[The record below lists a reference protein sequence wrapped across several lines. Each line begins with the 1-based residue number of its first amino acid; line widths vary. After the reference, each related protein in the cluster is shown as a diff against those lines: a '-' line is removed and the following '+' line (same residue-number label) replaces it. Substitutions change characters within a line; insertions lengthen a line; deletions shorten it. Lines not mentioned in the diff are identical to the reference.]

1 MNLSTQHTTAAAL
14 SVTGLGKAF
23 GDTVVL
29 DGIDLEVPAG
39 TVFALLGPNGAGK
52 TTTVRI
58 LSTLITADR
67 GTARIG
73 GYDLNREPDQVRS
86 VIGVTGQFSAVDN
99 LLTGEENLIL
109 MADLHHLGRAEGRR
123 RAAELLDRFE
133 LAGPARKMAAT
144 YSGGMRR
151 RLDLA
156 MTLVG
161 EPRII
166 FLDEPTTGLDPR
178 GRRDMWQIIR
188 DLVAGGV
195 TIFLTTQ
202 YLEEADQLADRIA
215 VLDHGQ
221 LVAQGTPAELKR
233 LIPGGHISLRFA
245 DAAGLD
251 AAARL
256 LGELGDGARDD
267 AALTLRVPGD
277 GSVAGLRALLN
288 QLDSVSNIG
297 GPAALADLSVHTP
310 DLDDVFLAL
319 TGQPQPETGR
329 PQPEAQKEIL
339 R

>member
-1 MNLSTQHTTAAAL
+1 MNLSSQHTTAAAL

-73 GYDLNREPDQVRS
+73 GYDLNREPDQIRS

-144 YSGGMRR
+144 YSGSMRR

-156 MTLVG
+156 
-161 EPRII
+161 
-166 FLDEPTTGLDPR
+166 
-178 GRRDMWQIIR
+178 
-188 DLVAGGV
+188 
-195 TIFLTTQ
+195 
-202 YLEEADQLADRIA
+202 
-215 VLDHGQ
+215 
-221 LVAQGTPAELKR
+221 
-233 LIPGGHISLRFA
+233 
-245 DAAGLD
+245 
-251 AAARL
+251 
-256 LGELGDGARDD
+256 
-267 AALTLRVPGD
+267 
-277 GSVAGLRALLN
+277 
-288 QLDSVSNIG
+288 
-297 GPAALADLSVHTP
+297 
-310 DLDDVFLAL
+310 
-319 TGQPQPETGR
+319 
-329 PQPEAQKEIL
+329 
-339 R
+339 